1 MVKII
6 GYFNLQFLFSKH
18 VVCHAVLNAI
28 MNKNTPSLKGC
39 TLYTTLFP
47 CNKCAQ
53 LIIQSGIKKVW
64 FYSDKHEN
72 KWYTIAAKKIIYRS
86 KCICKVYC
94 NKVSKLRLNDLFS
107 YSLHIIIQ

>member
-1 MVKII
+1 
-6 GYFNLQFLFSKH
+6 
-18 VVCHAVLNAI
+18 

-64 FYSDKHEN
+64 FYSDKHKDE
-72 KWYTIAAKKIIYRS
+72 WYTKAAKK
-86 KCICKVYC
+86 
-94 NKVSKLRLNDLFS
+94 LFTEAEVFAR
-107 YSLHIIIQ
+107 YIVMRYKN